1 MQVDNVLQIFF
12 ESTQE
17 VVRERSIEGKLRNIA
32 EALVRAH
39 LYSRAAVQLY
49 SWAYG
54 EKMFG
59 FAGIT
64 EEEAAWLRTH
74 DIVEYE
80 TYRRVARYGDP
91 LGGPV
96 YFVPHD
102 RITQVLPR
110 AEEYLLSGQVPWNG
124 PGFWHPEDM
133 LYCDLTS
140 ANGLHMGNLT
150 ADEPFDG
157 RIPTAETATLLAP
170 FVSLAATVLEQELHR
185 RRDAL
190 AGCFNGSVCRSEIKR
205 RLASGRPFALV
216 FADMDN
222 LKHINDLA
230 GHAAGDTAIVEAS
243 RGLDHIAAR
252 LPEANGW
259 VGRLHGD
266 EFLMM
271 FWTGAQPAQLESSL
285 MQDWTE
291 ILPQMSFGIAT
302 SQPGDTG
309 EQLLRRAELAM
320 YANKRVRKA
329 HSRPL

>member
-1 MQVDNVLQIFF
+1 MQVDDVLQIFF
-12 ESTQE
+12 ESSQE
-17 VVRERSIEGKLRNIA
+17 VVREQSIEGKLRRIA

-54 EKMFG
+54 EKLFG
-59 FAGIT
+59 FAGLSAQD
-64 EEEAAWLRTH
+64 EAWLRTH
-74 DIVEYE
+74 DIVEHE
-80 TYRRVARYGDP
+80 TYQRVARHADA

-102 RITQVLPR
+102 RISQVLPR
-110 AEEYLLSGQVPWNG
+110 PEEYLLSGQITWQG

-140 ANGLHMGNLT
+140 SDGLHMGNLT

-157 RIPTAETATLLAP
+157 RVPTRETATLLAP
-170 FVSLAATVLEQELHR
+170 FVSLAAAVLEQELHR

-190 AGCFNGSVCRSEIKR
+190 AGCFNGAVCRSEIER
-205 RLASGRPFALV
+205 RLTSGRPFALV

-230 GHAAGDTAIVEAS
+230 GHAAGDGAIVDVS
-243 RGLDHIAAR
+243 RRLDRIALS
-252 LPEANGW
+252 LPGGKGW

-271 FWTGAQPAQLESSL
+271 FWTHEPEANLESAIL
-285 MQDWTE
+285 RDWTPL
-291 ILPQMSFGIAT
+291 LPDVSFGVAV

-309 EQLLRRAELAM
+309 ERLLRRAELAM
-320 YANKRVRKA
+320 YSKKRLRKLD
-329 HSRPL
+329 SRSL